1 MKGCMRLATLVEYVL
16 LIELFFNKEEISFIE
31 AA

>member
-16 LIELFFNKEEISFIE
+16 LIELFFYKEEISFIE